1 MGARQPRARLG
12 GGERRRRD
20 IELWRSETLAASDP
34 HAHGCPH
41 VVSPIARPTARG
53 ARAALIAALA
63 LLVNPVAAHAQP
75 ATTID
80 DLAAAVVRIKA
91 FINPDGRTVQNLG
104 TEREGSGIVIG
115 SDGLVLTIGYLI
127 LEAHAAEVATNDG
140 HAVPADVVGYDH
152 ETGFGLLRAAQPLKV
167 RPMGLGKSA
176 ALKEK
181 DPVLVAS
188 FGGTNMVAPVHV
200 AARREFAGSWE
211 YLIEDAIF
219 TSPPHPVWSGAALIS
234 REGKLVGV
242 GSLIV
247 SDVSGKGGG
256 EPGNMFVPIDRLPPI
271 LADLIADGRSSTPP
285 KPWLGVS
292 TEEVG
297 GKLLVSRVTAGGPA
311 EKAGLQKGDVV
322 KGVGGETARSLG
334 DFYRKVWALGSAG
347 ITVPLDVL
355 RDDKARRLDVPS
367 MNRLDHLKLKST
379 F

>member
-1 MGARQPRARLG
+1 MGALMSYSWP
-12 GGERRRRD
+12 
-20 IELWRSETLAASDP
+20 T
-34 HAHGCPH
+34 
-41 VVSPIARPTARG
+41 IARPTARG
-53 ARAALIAALA
+53 ACAALIAAQIAALA
-63 LLVNPVAAHAQP
+63 LLIDPVPAHAQP

-127 LEAHAAEVATNDG
+127 LEAHAAEVVTNG
-140 HAVPADVVGYDH
+140 GQTVPADVVGYDH
-152 ETGFGLLRAAQPLKV
+152 ETGFGLLRAAQSLKV
-167 RPMGLGKSA
+167 RPMGLGKPG

-188 FGGTNMVAPVHV
+188 FGGANMVAPVHV

-234 REGKLVGV
+234 REGKHVGV

-297 GKLLVSRVTAGGPA
+297 GRLLVSRVTAGGPA
-311 EKAGLQKGDVV
+311 EKAGLQKGDVL

-334 DFYRKVWALGSAG
+334 DFYRQVWALGSAG

>member
-1 MGARQPRARLG
+1 MPMGALMSYSWP
-12 GGERRRRD
+12 
-20 IELWRSETLAASDP
+20 T
-34 HAHGCPH
+34 
-41 VVSPIARPTARG
+41 IARPTARG
-53 ARAALIAALA
+53 VRAALIAALV
-63 LLVNPVAAHAQP
+63 LLIDPVAAHAQP

-104 TEREGSGIVIG
+104 AEREGSGIVIG

-127 LEAHAAEVATNDG
+127 LEAHAAEVVTNG
-140 HAVPADVVGYDH
+140 GQAVPADVVGYDH
-152 ETGFGLLRAAQPLKV
+152 ETGFGLLRAAQSLKV

-176 ALKEK
+176 ALREK

-188 FGGTNMVAPVHV
+188 FGGANMVAPVHV

>member
-1 MGARQPRARLG
+1 MGVLMTSSWLRICL
-12 GGERRRRD
+12 
-20 IELWRSETLAASDP
+20 
-34 HAHGCPH
+34 
-41 VVSPIARPTARG
+41 PISWPTFWPISRPTIAPAVRG
-53 ARAALIAALA
+53 LPAACAALLA
-63 LLVNPVAAHAQP
+63 LLACAGPIHAQP
-75 ATTID
+75 AVTLE

-91 FINPDGRTVQNLG
+91 FINPEGRTVENLG
-104 TEREGSGIVIG
+104 KEREGSGILIG

-140 HAVPADVVGYDH
+140 HTVAADVVGYDH
-152 ETGFGLLRAAQPLKV
+152 ETGFGLLRAAQSLKV
-167 RPMGLGKSA
+167 RPVALGRSSA
-176 ALKEK
+176 LREK

-188 FGGTNMVAPVHV
+188 FGGTAMVAPVRI

-211 YLIEDAIF
+211 YLLEDAIF

-247 SDVSGKGGG
+247 ADTSGKGDGG
-256 EPGNMFVPIDRLPPI
+256 PGNMFVPIDKLPPI
-271 LADLIADGRSSTPP
+271 LADLIAEGRSSTPP
-285 KPWLGVS
+285 RPWLGVS

-297 GKLLVSRVTAGGPA
+297 GRLMVSRVTAGGPA
-311 EKAGLQKGDVV
+311 EKAGVQKGDVV
-322 KGVGGETARSLG
+322 KGVGGETARTLG

-347 ITVPLDVL
+347 ITVPLDVV